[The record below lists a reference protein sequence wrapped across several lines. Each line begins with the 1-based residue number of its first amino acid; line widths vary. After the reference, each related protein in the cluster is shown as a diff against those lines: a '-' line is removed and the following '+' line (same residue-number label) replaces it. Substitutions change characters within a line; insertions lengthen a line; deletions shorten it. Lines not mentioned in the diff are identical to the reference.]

1 MDVFRFIVCLHFA
14 SLLLTLSLFS
24 TVIDLHTQRIIG
36 FTLRSSVF
44 HMQISG
50 TNTMDKS
57 CPGRSNSHCPQRYVY
72 SVVELFKLCL
82 NVSYPVENV
91 RRVAREL
98 GIEKRK
104 RGRRAGSHIHRPIN
118 SVCNVSRYP
127 KARNLNKRNVCAN
140 NLITIQTDIN
150 ANDISSSTKRTPYPS
165 ILLSN
170 LRSLSNKLDDLI
182 VTMNVNQTDIAVLCE
197 TWLND
202 SKPDEQFHIP
212 GFTIHRRDR
221 RGRQGGGVAIYTRSD
236 LNVIYS

>member
-36 FTLRSSVF
+36 CTLPSSVF

-72 SVVELFKLCL
+72 SVAELFKLRH
-82 NVSYPVENV
+82 NASYPVENV
-91 RRVAREL
+91 RRVAMEL
-98 GIEKRK
+98 GIVKRK

-118 SVCNVSRYP
+118 SVCNVSRYT
-127 KARNLNKRNVCAN
+127 KARNMNKRNVCAN

-150 ANDISSSTKRTPYPS
+150 ANNISSSTKRTPYPS

-197 TWLND
+197 T
-202 SKPDEQFHIP
+202 
-212 GFTIHRRDR
+212 
-221 RGRQGGGVAIYTRSD
+221 
-236 LNVIYS
+236 